1 MLHRIQ
7 RVPAPTFKGETA
19 MPISDT
25 ERRFIDEVSLA
36 LPWSL
41 VEQFAAMP
49 RWLPEDVN
57 RGADVLVAKLR
68 ESGVPVE
75 VHEPEICLSIPLAA
89 SVTAGGTMYR
99 AKPPSS
105 SLSVPDGLTGRLV
118 ALQANPRALRSY
130 NRDITTLFG
139 GSIASVEEVQRL
151 VGGNIVVMLGFGNP
165 ALASLIE
172 EWGGIG
178 LIAVNPGVDIHW
190 GTCTTIWGSPDL
202 QDSVRKPRIPVVA
215 VSNPD
220 GQELLALAASD
231 GEATI
236 RTEMREGWFMQKV
249 PVVTVPGTEE
259 PEKFVL
265 VHGHYDS
272 WDVGVGDNATGDA
285 TLLELARVLWKQRAA
300 LRRSVKLAWWPG
312 HSTGR
317 YAGSTWFADAFAM
330 ELDRNCLA
338 QINCDSPGCRWATS
352 YHETR
357 SFTECAALA
366 TQAIRDI
373 VPGAEVATH
382 RPPQAGDYSFNNI
395 GLPSFFM
402 LSSTMPSALRER
414 KGYYDVSGCG
424 GNIAWHTEND
434 TLEIADRDILLTDMK
449 IYLLSALRIANA
461 DVLPFDWLATC
472 DEFLATI
479 AGYEKAS
486 GGMADLAPSQRATE
500 ALKATLAKLQSAPPA
515 RQNAVLIELAR
526 ILVPVNYTSEPRFRH
541 DPAYT
546 VPRLPTLAVAAELPR
561 FADAHERRCATVEL
575 MRRQNRFLAAMEQA
589 RRLVESALPAAAR

>member
-1 MLHRIQ
+1 
-7 RVPAPTFKGETA
+7 
-19 MPISDT
+19 MPISDS
-25 ERRFIDEVSLA
+25 ERRFLDEVSLE

-41 VEQFAAMP
+41 VEQFATMP
-49 RWLPEDVN
+49 RWRPEDVN
-57 RGADVLVAKLR
+57 RGADVLAAKLR
-68 ESGVPVE
+68 ENGVPVE
-75 VHEPEICLSIPLAA
+75 VHEPEICLSIPLSA
-89 SVTAGGTMYR
+89 SVTAEGETYR

-105 SLSVPDGLTGRLV
+105 SLSLPDGRTGRLV

-130 NRDITTLFG
+130 NRDIATLFG
-139 GSIASVEEVQRL
+139 GSVTSVAEVERL
-151 VGGNIVVMLGFGNP
+151 VGGKIVVMLGFGNP

-202 QDSVRKPRIPVVA
+202 QDAARKPGIPVVA
-215 VSNPD
+215 VNNQD
-220 GQELLALAASD
+220 GQKLLALAARG
-231 GEATI
+231 GEVTI
-236 RTEMREGWFMQKV
+236 RTEMLEGWFMQKV

-285 TLLELARVLWKQRAA
+285 TLLELARVLWKHRAG

-352 YHETR
+352 YHDTR
-357 SFTECAALA
+357 SFSECAALA
-366 TQAIRDI
+366 AQAIRDI
-373 VPGAEVATH
+373 VPDAEIATH

-402 LSSTMPSALRER
+402 LSSTMPNALREQ

-434 TLEIADRDILLTDMK
+434 TLEIADRDILLADMK
-449 IYLLSALRIANA
+449 IYLLSVLRIANA
-461 DVLPFDWLATC
+461 DILPFDWLATC

-479 AGYEKAS
+479 AGYEKDS
-486 GGMADLAPSQRATE
+486 HGMADLGSSRRATESLKAALARLGSAPPSQR
-500 ALKATLAKLQSAPPA
+500 
-515 RQNAVLIELAR
+515 NAVLMELAR
-526 ILVPVNYTSEPRFRH
+526 ILVPVNYTREPRFRH

-561 FADAHERRCATVEL
+561 FKDAHGRRCAEVEL
-575 MRRQNRFLAAMEQA
+575 MRGQNRFLAAIEQA
-589 RRLVESALPAAAR
+589 RRLAEAAVA

>member
-1 MLHRIQ
+1 
-7 RVPAPTFKGETA
+7 
-19 MPISDT
+19 MPINAS
-25 ERRFIDEVSLA
+25 ERRFIDEVSLT
-36 LPWSL
+36 LPWGL
-41 VEQFAAMP
+41 VEQFATMP
-49 RWLPEDVN
+49 RWRPEDVN
-57 RGADVLVAKLR
+57 RGADVLAGKLHGI
-68 ESGVPVE
+68 GVPVE
-75 VHEPEICLSIPLAA
+75 VHEPEICLSVPLSA
-89 SVTAGGTMYR
+89 SVTAGNVTYR

-105 SLSVPDGLTGRLV
+105 SLSVPDGLSGKLV

-130 NRDITTLFG
+130 NRDVATLFG
-139 GSIASVEEVQRL
+139 GSIGSVAEAKRL
-151 VGGNIVVMLGFGNP
+151 VEGNIVVMLGFGNP

-172 EWGGIG
+172 EWGGAG
-178 LIAVNPGVDIHW
+178 LIAVNPGADMHW

-202 QDSVRKPRIPVVA
+202 QDATRKPRIPVVA

-220 GQELLALAASD
+220 GRNLLALAAKG

-236 RTEMREGWFMQKV
+236 RTELLEGWFMQKI
-249 PVVTVPGTEE
+249 PVATVPGTEE

-285 TLLELARVLWKQRAA
+285 TLLELARVLWTHRDG

-317 YAGSTWFADAFAM
+317 YAGSTWFTDAFAM
-330 ELDRNCLA
+330 DLDRNCLA

-357 SFTECAALA
+357 SFSECAALA
-366 TQAIRDI
+366 AEAIRDV
-373 VPGAEVATH
+373 VPNAEIATH

-402 LSSTMPSALRER
+402 LSSTMPNALRAQ

-461 DVLPFDWLATC
+461 DVLPFDWSATC

-479 AGYEKAS
+479 AEYRKAS
-486 GGMADLAPSQRATE
+486 QGQAALAPAQAATE
-500 ALKATLAKLQSAPPA
+500 ALKAALARLDAAPAA
-515 RQNAVLIELAR
+515 RRNMVLMELAR
-526 ILVPVNYTSEPRFRH
+526 IMVPVNYTREPRFRH

-546 VPRLPTLAVAAELPR
+546 VPPLPTLAVAAELPR
-561 FADAHERRCATVEL
+561 FTDPHERRCAMVEL
-575 MRRQNRFLAAMEQA
+575 MRGQNRFLAAMQEA
-589 RRLVESALPAAAR
+589 RRLVETAIVER

>member
-1 MLHRIQ
+1 
-7 RVPAPTFKGETA
+7 
-19 MPISDT
+19 MPISDS

-41 VEQFAAMP
+41 VEQFATMP
-49 RWLPEDVN
+49 RWRPEDVN
-57 RGADVLVAKLR
+57 RSADVLVAKLR
-68 ESGVPVE
+68 ERGVPVE
-75 VHEPEICLSIPLAA
+75 VHEPEICLSIPLSA
-89 SVTAGGTMYR
+89 SVTAGGVTYR

-105 SLSVPDGLTGRLV
+105 SLSVADGRTGRLV
-118 ALQANPRALRSY
+118 ALQANPHALRSY
-130 NRDITTLFG
+130 NRDIATLFG
-139 GSIASVEEVQRL
+139 SSITSVADVKRV

-215 VSNPD
+215 VNNPD
-220 GQELLALAASD
+220 GQKLLALAARG
-231 GEATI
+231 GEVTI
-236 RTEMREGWFMQKV
+236 RTEMLEGWFMQKV
-249 PVVTVPGTEE
+249 PVVTVPGTEA

-285 TLLELARVLWKQRAA
+285 TLLELARVLWKHRAA

-330 ELDRNCLA
+330 DLDRNCLA

-352 YHETR
+352 YHDTR
-357 SFTECAALA
+357 CFSECAALV
-366 TQAIRDI
+366 TQAVRDI
-373 VPGAEVATH
+373 VPDAEIATH

-402 LSSTMPSALRER
+402 LSSTMPNALREQ

-434 TLEIADRDILLTDMK
+434 TLEIADRDTLLTDMK
-449 IYLLSALRIANA
+449 IYLLSVLRIANA
-461 DVLPFDWLATC
+461 DVLPFDWAVTC
-472 DEFLATI
+472 DEFLGTI

-486 GGMADLAPSQRATE
+486 EGMTDLSPARRATE
-500 ALKATLAKLQSAPPA
+500 ALKAALAKLQSVPPA
-515 RQNAVLIELAR
+515 RRNSVLMELAR
-526 ILVPVNYTSEPRFRH
+526 ILVPVNYTREPRFRH

-546 VPRLPTLAVAAELPR
+546 VPRLPTLAVAVELPR
-561 FADAHERRCATVEL
+561 FEDAHERRCAAVEL
-575 MRRQNRFLAAMEQA
+575 MRGQNRFVAAMEQA
-589 RRLVESALPAAAR
+589 RHLVEMAVQGGP